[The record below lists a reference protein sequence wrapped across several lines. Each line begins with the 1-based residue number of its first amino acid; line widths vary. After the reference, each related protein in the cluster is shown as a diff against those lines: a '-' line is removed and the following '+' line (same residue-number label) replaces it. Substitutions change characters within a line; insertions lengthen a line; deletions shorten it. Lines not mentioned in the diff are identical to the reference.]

1 MVKKIIVIDSTW
13 DMKSATLQY
22 ALKASKGT
30 DTDIAGIFLTADG
43 AQETIDKAGTV
54 LDSVKQEFS
63 SEGVGFSSH
72 VAVPEAGAFMKIIDS
87 LTPASLVLIGEANFT
102 AEMKKGGAGI
112 EALKEKLTCPVTTA
126 EDLVSAQA
134 ENKPAKGTNWGMWIL
149 YAIGS
154 VLLYGVFFP
163 RIESLN
169 EKLFMSGTVLGGIA
183 IMIAVV
189 IHAWIWGNT
198 THILPKLFKLE
209 K

>member
-1 MVKKIIVIDSTW
+1 
-13 DMKSATLQY
+13 
-22 ALKASKGT
+22 
-30 DTDIAGIFLTADG
+30 
-43 AQETIDKAGTV
+43 
-54 LDSVKQEFS
+54 
-63 SEGVGFSSH
+63 
-72 VAVPEAGAFMKIIDS
+72 
-87 LTPASLVLIGEANFT
+87 
-102 AEMKKGGAGI
+102 
-112 EALKEKLTCPVTTA
+112 
-126 EDLVSAQA
+126 
-134 ENKPAKGTNWGMWIL
+134 MWIL